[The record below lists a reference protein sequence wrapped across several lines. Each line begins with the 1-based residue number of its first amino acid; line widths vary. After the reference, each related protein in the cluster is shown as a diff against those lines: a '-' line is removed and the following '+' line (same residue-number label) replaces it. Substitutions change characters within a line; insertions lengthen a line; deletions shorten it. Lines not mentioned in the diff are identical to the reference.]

1 MLEKIERELNN
12 LISWFGQLH
21 MKVEALETKVY
32 GVSLDQSK
40 LIVVSNDMKSSDKS
54 TLKPDCPGYTECKEM
69 LINLQRENAEI
80 KKLNHLITLDLD
92 NELMESAV
100 MVSIIKENEQM
111 KAEIKRLQKVETK
124 LINKLDLIYNTVVN
138 SSRD

>member
-1 MLEKIERELNN
+1 MSTDLQLSLDN
-12 LISWFGQLH
+12 LTQWAGHLQ
-21 MKVEALETKVY
+21 MRVEALETKVY
-32 GVSLDQSK
+32 GSPIDQPRK
-40 LIVVSNDMKSSDKS
+40 VITPEEAK
-54 TLKPDCPGYTECKEM
+54 LKPDCPGYTECKEM

-92 NELMESAV
+92 NELMESDV

-111 KAEIKRLQKVETK
+111 KAEIKRLQKIETK

>member
-1 MLEKIERELNN
+1 
-12 LISWFGQLH
+12 
-21 MKVEALETKVY
+21 
-32 GVSLDQSK
+32 
-40 LIVVSNDMKSSDKS
+40 
-54 TLKPDCPGYTECKEM
+54 M

-92 NELMESAV
+92 NELMESDV

-111 KAEIKRLQKVETK
+111 KAEIKRLQKIETK

>member
-32 GVSLDQSK
+32 GSPIDQPRK
-40 LIVVSNDMKSSDKS
+40 VITPEEAK
-54 TLKPDCPGYTECKEM
+54 LKPDCPGYTECKEM